1 MNFITN
7 KDKPSDLAD
16 SKKPDNFLN
25 KRLFFFTDFWGA
37 NTPTVLTK
45 INWKKVAGSW
55 NSASG
60 NCLFKFPEGGFPK
73 RVNETSTWNECNLR

>member
-55 NSASG
+55 NLTLNAKIQHLGIVSLSSPKAA
-60 NCLFKFPEGGFPK
+60 FPK
-73 RVNETSTWNECNLR
+73 G

>member
-16 SKKPDNFLN
+16 GKKPDNFLN
-25 KRLFFFTDFWGA
+25 KCLFFFTDFWDA

-55 NSASG
+55 NSTLNAKIQHLKIDS
-60 NCLFKFPEGGFPK
+60 LSSPKTAFPK
-73 RVNETSTWNECNLR
+73 G